1 MNKNTVNVHD
11 NFLSKEDYQFALE
24 YSHSALY
31 HYGETDSPFTK
42 PTGMV
47 HDVYSIIDE
56 NVVCFPNELNSK
68 KFFNLFESK
77 IKKQFSSFIE
87 DCSLYRM
94 YINCFSPS
102 ENPYFHVDG
111 EGYTFLYYVND
122 EWDIN
127 DGGETQFFVNESFYG
142 IPPVPNR
149 IIVFDA
155 SLLHKATSF
164 RNRYR
169 FTIAI
174 KYGNKKISN
183 EKYKKLVM
191 ESMPELENKK
201 YEDA

>member
-1 MNKNTVNVHD
+1 MNKNAANVYD
-11 NFLSKEDYQFALE
+11 NFLSEEDHKFVSNYC
-24 YSHSALY
+24 YSALY
-31 HYGETDSPFTK
+31 HYGEKDSPYTK

-47 HDVYSIIDE
+47 HDVY
-56 NVVCFPNELNSK
+56 NVVNGNVVSYPNEINSK

-77 IKKQFSSFIE
+77 IKEQFSSFIE

-111 EGYTFLYYVND
+111 EGYTFLYYPDD
-122 EWDIN
+122 EWHLN
-127 DGGETQFFVNESFYG
+127 DGGETQFFVDGSFYG
-142 IPPVPNR
+142 VAPIPNR
-149 IIVFDA
+149 MLVFDA
-155 SLLHKATSF
+155 NLLHRATSF

-174 KYGNKKISN
+174 KYGDKKISN
-183 EKYKKLVM
+183 EKYKKLVT

-201 YEDA
+201 YD